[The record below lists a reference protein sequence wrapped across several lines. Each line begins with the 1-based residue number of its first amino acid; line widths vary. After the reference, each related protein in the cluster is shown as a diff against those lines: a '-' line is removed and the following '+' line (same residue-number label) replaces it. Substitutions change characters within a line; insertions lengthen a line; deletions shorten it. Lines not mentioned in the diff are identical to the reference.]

1 MDYTAKTMVA
11 VLVALSM
18 VMPALAQADLPDP
31 GILPTSPVYGIKRGW
46 ERALD
51 VITFDPE
58 SKSRLHYT
66 YALTRLSEAN
76 ALSDLNE
83 TELVPD
89 VIEDYEEEMNITEGL
104 SNETSE
110 EGNETDGNETGANNT
125 RGIGSLV
132 SAFMKDSNMTWEK
145 HLFVLGLVAQKVP
158 PQAALKIER
167 NINRTLERRYSNETL
182 RETVREKVRNKD
194 RDMLG
199 EDSGK
204 GSQGNRPEGAGAGNG
219 QGQGKPS
226 EDSPRGNGNKD
237 TPAGGT
243 NGGNK
248 GGSSSTGSGN
258 GGGKGK

>member
-1 MDYTAKTMVA
+1 MDDTIKKAVA
-11 VLVALSM
+11 ILVALSM
-18 VMPALAQADLPDP
+18 IVPALAQADLPDP
-31 GILPTSPVYGIKRGW
+31 GILPTSPIYGIKRGW

-83 TELVPD
+83 TEQIPEI
-89 VIEDYEEEMNITEGL
+89 IEDYGEEMNITEEL
-104 SNETSE
+104 SNQTSDDA
-110 EGNETDGNETGANNT
+110 NQTDANNT

-158 PQAALKIER
+158 PQAAARIER

-182 RETVREKVRNKD
+182 REEVREKVRGKD
-194 RDMLG
+194 KSTLTD
-199 EDSGK
+199 DSGE
-204 GSQGNRPEGAGAGNG
+204 GNKPEDAGAG
-219 QGQGKPS
+219 QGQGQNGKPDTGKPS
-226 EDSPRGNGNKD
+226 DDSQKGNGNKD
-237 TPAGGT
+237 SPAGGN

-248 GGSSSTGSGN
+248 GGSSS
-258 GGGKGK
+258 GGGDRGKG